1 MTCSFRLG
9 RAQIFQLNGRSNWP
23 ILWAL
28 GMLTL
33 EMPNEAGEFYDRD
46 FAVISNGAKVLDS
59 R

>member
-33 EMPNEAGEFYDRD
+33 EMPNDTF
-46 FAVISNGAKVLDS
+46 S
-59 R
+59 RRPLVCKACIFG